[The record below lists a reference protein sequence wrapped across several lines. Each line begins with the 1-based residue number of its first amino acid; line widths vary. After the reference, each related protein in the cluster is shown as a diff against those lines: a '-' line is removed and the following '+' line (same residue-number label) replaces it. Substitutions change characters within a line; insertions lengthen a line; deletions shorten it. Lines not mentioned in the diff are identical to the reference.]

1 MNAKS
6 PKIMIL
12 YASYGDG
19 HYRASKAIEA
29 CFRSKGIRDVVLLD
43 LMAESHP
50 RLNEFTKFIYLTSFQ
65 ALPFLYGW
73 IYNAT
78 KDLRIESAFLRAVNA
93 IGTGTLKKAI
103 RRHEPDLVIHTFP
116 QLILPELSKRASFSL
131 PIVNVIT
138 DFDVHAR
145 WLHSGVHRYY
155 VATEDMKREMIERGV
170 PAERILVSG
179 IPLRPDFGRDEQAP
193 ADSGI
198 GGALNPGKK
207 TILLMAGAYG
217 VMQGN
222 REICEALLAGGNY
235 QILAVCGR
243 NQELYQALAS
253 HFGGHPDV
261 HLFGFVDEVAEFMLA
276 SDCIITKPGGI
287 TLSEAL
293 ACRLPLFLYRPV
305 PGQELN
311 NARYLEKKGIARIA
325 ADPVS
330 LRAEIDALL
339 RDGGQL
345 STVMANMENLRKP
358 MAAEVIVNDILEQ
371 WFQSVSRKPVTAQI
385 GSAPPR
391 LVIH

>member
-1 MNAKS
+1 MNVKS

-29 CFRSKGIRDVVLLD
+29 CFRSKGIHDVVLLD

-78 KDLRIESAFLRAVNA
+78 KDLRIESALLRAVNA

-103 RRHEPDLVIHTFP
+103 RQHEPDLVIHTFP
-116 QLILPELSKRASFSL
+116 QLILPELSKRASLSL
-131 PIVNVIT
+131 PMVNVIT

-179 IPLRPDFGRDEQAP
+179 IPLRPDFGRDEQPP

-198 GGALNPGKK
+198 GLTLNPGKK

-222 REICEALLAGGNY
+222 REICEALLAGGDY

-243 NQELYQALAS
+243 NQELYQGLAS
-253 HFGGHPDV
+253 DFGDHPDI

-276 SDCIITKPGGI
+276 SDCMITKPGGI

-339 RDGGQL
+339 QDGGQL

-371 WFQSVSRKPVTAQI
+371 WFQSASRKPVTAQI